1 MFVGFNC
8 SGEVDISW
16 ENGFAPVVMIT
27 IVVGV
32 DDLADLENGS
42 VDLMG
47 KY

>member
-8 SGEVDISW
+8 LGDVDISW
-16 ENGFAPVVMIT
+16 ENGFAPVVLVT

-32 DDLADLENGS
+32 GDLASLENGS
-42 VDLMG
+42 FNLKD